1 MKKSTIPGEVW
12 ASRESRQ
19 DKEPPALFYA
29 QVVKRLEE
37 AFPDS
42 VLSEATLETLKPFL
56 IKSWRAG
63 FNAKQAAAA
72 HCACENNQIVPSPG
86 TKVELEKGEVFAP
99 RGAQRGQ
106 LFPPEQLRPAVNVQR
121 KQRELQVELEAAI
134 KAERKANELRAKVEA
149 TSGARADN
157 YLAKWRGQM
166 EKRAEHLKVAA
177 TLRQAL
183 DARSLQQVLLR
194 LPEEARAPDY
204 GLLIPEAPKPAEKPR
219 GRKAKDTAEAAASAA
234 APVEK
239 KKPGRKP
246 KGTAD
251 AAAGTAAPVEK
262 KKPGRK
268 AKATADAAAG
278 AAAPAEK
285 KKPGRKPKGTADAA
299 AGAAAPVEKKKPGR
313 KPKVQEKPVK
323 QAASNPPPPPP
334 PAEAPPDDY
343 TPEKAQA
350 FAGIISDKLKDI
362 VAQALAGK
370 KGQG

>member
-37 AFPDS
+37 AFPGAE
-42 VLSEATLETLKPFL
+42 LSEATLEKLKPFL
-56 IKSWRAG
+56 IKAWRTG

-72 HCACENNQIVPSPG
+72 HCACEDNQIVPSPG

-99 RGAQRGQ
+99 RGAGRGQ

-134 KAERKANELRAKVEA
+134 KAERKATEFRGKVEA
-149 TSGARADN
+149 TSGTRSEG
-157 YLAKWRGQM
+157 YLAKWRSQM

-177 TLRQAL
+177 TLRENL

-204 GLLIPEAPKPAEKPR
+204 GLLIPDAPKPAERSR
-219 GRKAKDTAEAAASAA
+219 GRKPKGTQDAASAAAAPAEKKKPGRKPKAAADAAAAPAAPAEKKKPGRKPKAAADAAAGAGVSTEKKKPGRKPKATADKAPGSAA

-246 KGTAD
+246 K
-251 AAAGTAAPVEK
+251 VKE
-262 KKPGRK
+262 
-268 AKATADAAAG
+268 
-278 AAAPAEK
+278 E
-285 KKPGRKPKGTADAA
+285 
-299 AGAAAPVEKKKPGR
+299 
-313 KPKVQEKPVK
+313 PVK
-323 QAASNPPPPPP
+323 PAPSNPPPPP

-343 TPEKAQA
+343 TPERVEQFGQYMKGQ
-350 FAGIISDKLKDI
+350 LKD
-362 VAQALAGK
+362 VLDQYLGK
-370 KGQG
+370 KG